1 MNIVLIGYRGSGKS
15 TIGRGLAARLGLGFV
30 DTDELVVSRSGKSI
44 RELFELVGESGFRDL
59 ETAAVQEAAARDDM
73 VISAGGGAV
82 LRRENVTMLKRNA
95 RVVWL
100 SAPAEVLFARIQ
112 ADSQTAATR
121 PNLTARGGLDE
132 VRRLLADRA
141 PLYASLADVVVDVSD
156 MDVPC
161 AVRYLS
167 EMV

>member
-30 DTDELVVSRSGKSI
+30 DTDDLIAARSGKTI
-44 RELFELVGESGFRDL
+44 RELFEEVGESGFRDL
-59 ETAAVQEAAARDDM
+59 ETAAVQQAANRDDV

-82 LRRENVTMLKRNA
+82 LRRENVTLLKRNA

-100 SAPAEVLFARIQ
+100 TAPAEVLYARIK
-112 ADSQTAATR
+112 ADAQTAANR
-121 PNLTARGGLDE
+121 PNLTARGGLPE
-132 VRRLLADRA
+132 VRRLLAQRT
-141 PLYASLADVVVDVSD
+141 PLYSSMADIVVDVSD
-156 MDVPC
+156 MDVTQ